1 MQRLTLMTA
10 AAALSATMAFAQ
22 QGNPGAHFIEQF
34 DMDGDGQVTLAETKE
49 KRGEVF
55 AMFDSDEDG
64 QFNAEEWKGINEHLA
79 LEMGQDGAVQNMG
92 NGPGRFMHEAMTPEF
107 NDANADGIV
116 SAEEF
121 VAATET
127 LFANIDRNGD
137 GVMTSADFG
146 RP

>member
-1 MQRLTLMTA
+1 MRTLTLLTA

-22 QGNPGAHFIEQF
+22 QGNPGAYFIEQF

-55 AMFDSDEDG
+55 VMFDSDEDG
-64 QFNAEEWKGINEHLA
+64 QFNAEEWEGINEHLA
-79 LEMGQDGAVQNMG
+79 AETGQGGAVQNMG
-92 NGPGRFMHEAMTPEF
+92 RGPGRFMHEAMTLAF
-107 NDANADGIV
+107 NDANADGTV
-116 SAEEF
+116 TAEEF
-121 VAATET
+121 VEATT
-127 LFANIDRNGD
+127 ALFAKIDRNGD